1 MISVFSIEGRRT
13 LVKVVIIG
21 ASHGGL
27 QAALTLKKLNPH
39 TEVILIEKRNE
50 ISFVSSGV
58 VLKMNQLVGT
68 LDEVRYLTSE
78 DLAEKGV
85 DVLLNATVTTIIPD
99 KKIVVYED
107 RNKEIHELNYEKL
120 ILATGSNQF
129 ATNLTLPSKDKVT
142 VFKSY
147 PSSVEVLEKL
157 EKAKSISIVGGGY
170 IGVELC
176 DALKDQGKEVHLI
189 ESADSVLFRYLS
201 KEVSSL
207 VEQKIID
214 SGIHLHLNESVIGFS
229 DLDQDTFITQTTNEE
244 IRNDYVIVAVNARPD
259 TTLVKDFLDLN
270 TNGTIYVNEKM
281 QTSDPNIFALGD
293 VISYPVR
300 NSYRKSFIPL
310 VNNVVRSATVAAM
323 NVLGY
328 PMKYN
333 MTQKTTATKIFN
345 SYIASTGLTEDEAK
359 FEGLEVESMFLT
371 LPCQLP
377 FLELQEEVHIKMVIE
392 RGSHKLIGGQLMS
405 EKDITQSI
413 NTLSLAIDKETTLEE
428 LVTMDFYFNPAIN
441 QPMGI
446 ISRAA
451 YEFLINKYKV

>member
-1 MISVFSIEGRRT
+1 MTYLIEGRGT

-27 QAALTLKKLNPH
+27 QAALTLKKLNSQ
-39 TEVILIEKRNE
+39 TEVLLVEKRSE
-50 ISFVSSGV
+50 VSFVSSGI
-58 VLKMNQLVGT
+58 VLKMNKMV
-68 LDEVRYLTSE
+68 DELNKVRYLTSE
-78 DLAEKGV
+78 ELDNKGV
-85 DVLLNATVTTIIPD
+85 DVLLNATVTTINPK
-99 KKIVVYED
+99 KKIILYED
-107 RNKEIHELNYEKL
+107 VQGKHHEVSYDKL

-129 ATNLTLPSKDKVT
+129 STNMTLPSKDKVT

-147 PSSVEVLEKL
+147 SSSVEVLEKL
-157 EKAKSISIVGGGY
+157 EKAKSISIIGGGY

-176 DALKDQGKEVHLI
+176 DALKGQGKEVHLI
-189 ESADSVLFRYLS
+189 ESADSVLFRYLG
-201 KEVSSL
+201 KEISSII
-207 VEQKIID
+207 EQKIKD
-214 SGIHLHLNESVIGFS
+214 SGAFLHLNESVIGFS
-229 DLDQDTFITQTTNEE
+229 DIDEEMFITKTTNEE

-259 TTLVKDFLDLN
+259 TSLVKDFLDLN
-270 TNGTIYVNEKM
+270 TNGTIRVNEQM
-281 QTSDPNIFALGD
+281 QTSDPDIFALGD

-323 NVLGY
+323 NVLGHS
-328 PMKYN
+328 MKYN
-333 MTQKTTATKIFN
+333 MTQKTTATKIFD
-345 SYIASTGLTEDEAK
+345 SYVASTGLTEEEAK
-359 FEGLEVESMFLT
+359 FEGIEVEGIFLT

-377 FLELQEEVHIKMVIE
+377 YLELQEDVHIKLVFE
-392 RGSHKLIGGQLMS
+392 KGSHKLIGGQLMS

-451 YEFLINKYKV
+451 YEFLIEKYKV